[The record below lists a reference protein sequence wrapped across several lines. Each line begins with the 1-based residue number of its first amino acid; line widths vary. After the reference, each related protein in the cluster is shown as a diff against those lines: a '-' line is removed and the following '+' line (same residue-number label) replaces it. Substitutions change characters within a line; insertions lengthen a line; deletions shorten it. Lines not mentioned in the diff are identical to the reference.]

1 MVGVSGSQ
9 FAERATSRSTD
20 QSFLLHALRLAARGL
35 GRTSPNPTV
44 GCVIVAHGRIL
55 GLGRTA
61 DGGRPHAETEA
72 LAMAGDSARGA
83 TAYVTLEP
91 CAHHGQTPPCA
102 EALIKAGIARVVIG
116 GEDPDPRVSG
126 KGIAMLRAARIAV
139 ELMPLAAASELNAGF
154 FRRVAHGTPYVGM
167 KLATSADHFMARGD
181 GGGQW
186 LTGEVARR
194 HGHLLRAQHDAILTG
209 IGTVLADDPLLNVRP
224 PVAPH
229 PSLVR
234 VVADRQ
240 LRLPLTSKLVK
251 TAGQHP
257 LWLLT
262 TPEAIEQRA
271 SEATDLRERGVKI
284 LALESLSPASM
295 LKALGAEGITRLLIE
310 AGPTL
315 SGAFLAD
322 KRVDCLHWYR
332 ATMTLG
338 NAGTMPINA
347 LEGHLASTTHTEACT
362 LGEDHYTRYELA

>member
-9 FAERATSRSTD
+9 FGERADTRGTD
-20 QSFLLHALRLAARGL
+20 QAFLLHATRLAARGL

-44 GCVIVAHGRIL
+44 GCVIVAHSRIV

-72 LAMAGDSARGA
+72 LAMAADSARGA

-102 EALIKAGIARVVIG
+102 EALIKAGVARVVIG
-116 GEDPDPRVSG
+116 GEDPDSRVSG
-126 KGIAMLRAARIAV
+126 KGVAMLRNAGICV
-139 ELMPLAAASELNAGF
+139 EVVALAALTELNAGF
-154 FRRVAHGTPYVGM
+154 FRRVAHALPYVGM
-167 KLATSADHFMARGD
+167 KLATSSDYFMARSD

-186 LTGEVARR
+186 LTGEFARQ
-194 HGHLLRAQHDAILTG
+194 HGHLIRAQHDAILTG
-209 IGTVLADDPLLNVRP
+209 IGTVLADDPMLNVRP
-224 PVAPH
+224 PVASH
-229 PSLVR
+229 TSLVR

-240 LRLPLTSKLVK
+240 LRLPLHSKLVK

-271 SEATDLRERGVKI
+271 SDATDLRERGVKI
-284 LALESLSPASM
+284 LALDTLSPANI
-295 LKALGAEGITRLLIE
+295 LKALGAEGITRLLVE

-315 SGAFLAD
+315 SAAFLAD
-322 KRVDCLHWYR
+322 KRVDSLHWYR
-332 ATMTLG
+332 APMTLG
-338 NAGTMPINA
+338 NAGAMPIHA
-347 LEGHLASTTHTEACT
+347 LRDVQTHSPREARALALDSYE
-362 LGEDHYTRYELA
+362 RYELC